1 MAGRSVYRRKG
12 GQPRGCSGAG
22 KIRMGEGQTLA
33 ALAGLQNFAIYFAT
47 ALGLVALYLVVYTL
61 ATSRNEFALIR
72 QNVLSAS
79 LALGFSLVGFAL
91 PLSSALVYSREVL
104 DTVIWGVVAIA
115 VQILVYWL
123 VRLLVPRLPHR
134 IAAGEMSAALF
145 LGAASLAAGIL
156 NAAAMR

>member
-1 MAGRSVYRRKG
+1 MTA
-12 GQPRGCSGAG
+12 
-22 KIRMGEGQTLA
+22 I
-33 ALAGLQNFAIYFAT
+33 AGLENFLVYFGT

-79 LALGFSLVGFAL
+79 LASGLSLVGFAL
-91 PLSSALVYSREVL
+91 PLSSAIVYAESVY
-104 DTVIWGVVAIA
+104 DAVVWGIVAIG

-123 VRLLVPRLPHR
+123 VRLVVPQLSLR
-134 IAAGEMSAALF
+134 ISAGEMSAALF
-145 LGAASLAAGIL
+145 LGAASLAAGII

>member
-1 MAGRSVYRRKG
+1 
-12 GQPRGCSGAG
+12 
-22 KIRMGEGQTLA
+22 MGDGHILA
-33 ALAGLQNFAIYFAT
+33 AISGLPNFLVYFAT
-47 ALGLVALYLVVYTL
+47 ALGLVALYLLLYTL
-61 ATSRNEFALIR
+61 ATSPNEIALIR

-79 LALGFSLVGFAL
+79 VALGFSLVGFAL
-91 PLSSALVYSREVL
+91 PLSSAVVYARELL
-104 DTVIWGVVAIA
+104 DAVVWGLVAIL

-123 VRLLVPRLPHR
+123 VRLIVPRLPHR

>member
-1 MAGRSVYRRKG
+1 MAD
-12 GQPRGCSGAG
+12 GQ
-22 KIRMGEGQTLA
+22 MLA
-33 ALAGLQNFAIYFAT
+33 ALSALQTFAIYFGT
-47 ALGLVALYLVVYTL
+47 ALGLVVLYLVAYPA
-61 ATSRNEFALIR
+61 ATSRNQFSLVR

-104 DTVIWGVVAIA
+104 DTVIWGVVAIL

>member
-1 MAGRSVYRRKG
+1 MAAI
-12 GQPRGCSGAG
+12 SG
-22 KIRMGEGQTLA
+22 LP
-33 ALAGLQNFAIYFAT
+33 NFLVYFAT
-47 ALGLVALYLVVYTL
+47 ALGLVALYLLLYTL
-61 ATSRNEFALIR
+61 ATSPNEIALIR

-79 LALGFSLVGFAL
+79 VALGFSLVGFAL
-91 PLSSALVYSREVL
+91 PLSSAVVYARELL
-104 DTVIWGVVAIA
+104 DAVVWGLVAIL

-123 VRLLVPRLPHR
+123 VRLIVPRLPHR